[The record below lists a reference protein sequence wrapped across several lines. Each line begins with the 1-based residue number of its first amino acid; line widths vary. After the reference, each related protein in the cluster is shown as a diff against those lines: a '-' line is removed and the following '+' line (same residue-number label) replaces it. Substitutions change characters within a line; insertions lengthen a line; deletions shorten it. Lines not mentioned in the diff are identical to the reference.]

1 MPYKIFFREAEM
13 KRKIEKF
20 LKRICAKNAQKEI
33 TSWERILH
41 RQLRPEEA
49 YFIRKDWLSADD
61 KHGFFPEIIM

>member
-41 RQLRPEEA
+41 RKLRPEEA